1 MYLGTPRKEDDDP
14 LDAYI
19 TKLERITNSR
29 NKIRQKF
36 LESDES
42 ILLMLDSDIEMA
54 KGIWEVPEMGGW
66 DILYNSYLVH
76 NGNVCTSGLGCTLIK
91 REVLEKIKFRC
102 GISGEKKYA
111 FIDECLYFELDAI
124 KAGFRVK
131 EGVFIETNHAGR
143 ILKPRERTRKE
154 KISYAVRICMH
165 PFVDCYP
172 IMIMWGTL
180 TNFVY
185 TKVNKSVNQS
195 VTMGD

>member
-1 MYLGTPRKEDDDP
+1 MISVATPEQWMDRLEDSR
-14 LDAYI
+14 L
-19 TKLERITNSR
+19 TKLERITKAR
-29 NKIRQKF
+29 N
-36 LESDES
+36 
-42 ILLMLDSDIEMA
+42 LLRKLYLFTDNEYLLFLDSDIIVGA
-54 KGIWEVPEMGGW
+54 RTKRILLNTLRTHNV

-102 GISGEKKYA
+102 GIDGEKKYA
-111 FIDECLYFELDAI
+111 FVDECLYFQLDAL

-154 KISYAVRICMH
+154 KISYAIRWCMH
-165 PFVDCYP
+165 PFVDIYP
-172 IMIMWGTL
+172 IMLLWGTL

-185 TKVNKSVNQS
+185 THTPNQ
-195 VTMGD
+195 VHRN